1 MKFLTD
7 LNKFIIKKSEEFG
20 GSGIGLMLTK
30 QIIELHKGNLVVK
43 SELGKGSEFSIFY
56 IEYEVINDSRKGIK

>member
-1 MKFLTD
+1 
-7 LNKFIIKKSEEFG
+7 
-20 GSGIGLMLTK
+20 MLTK